1 MQLNLLD
8 RIGDWNPQLF
18 RELKGRLNL
27 RNIAIALATSLL
39 GQLILFMSWL
49 SQFEIRKTYYYD
61 LNSPFCRLRDTYQ
74 SSLQNYRELEQQY
87 RQLQQQ
93 FAHYSASKY
102 YDSEKISFLKGK
114 IAEVKTGLEQR
125 NMRCPEDALNLPLLW
140 QDHALHLFAWFS
152 IFMIFIMLAVGTY
165 MLIADLAGEER
176 RGTLNFIRLSPQSTQ
191 SVLGG
196 KLLGVPIMLYLAVV
210 LALPL
215 HLWVG
220 LSAQIPLVEILSFWA
235 VLVGSCAF
243 FYSGALLFG
252 SITSWFSGLQAW
264 LGSGGLLFFLFIAN
278 NKSFIGS
285 PADWLNLFSPS
296 VVLPY
301 LVNESSSGYSGY
313 SAFPFGHGLIRGLQ
327 WFYFPIGATGIGIVL
342 FALVNYGLWSYWI
355 WQCLNRRFRNPNT
368 TILSKRQSYLL
379 TACFTV
385 FTLGFALQTPR
396 SGYESQGFNNFFL
409 LLSVN
414 LLLLVSLIAAL
425 SPHRQALQD
434 WARYRHSKK
443 SSLLKDLMLGDK
455 SPAVVAIAINL
466 AIACTPVAVWILLW
480 SLGSDG
486 DNRMQVF
493 SGLLLLMN
501 LVLIYA
507 TLTQLML
514 LMKTNKRALWA
525 TGTVVGVSLVP
536 PFVLSL
542 LSIYPGKDW
551 GGLWLL
557 TTAPWGALKYTS
569 IALFAQ
575 VLFIQWSI
583 LGVLSWQLTRQLRQA
598 GESASKALFAQRPV
612 LPR

>member
-1 MQLNLLD
+1 MQINWLD

-27 RNIAIALATSLL
+27 RNIAIALATSFI

-93 FAHYSASKY
+93 FAHYSSTKY
-102 YDSEKISFLKGK
+102 YNPEKISFLKGK

-140 QDHALHLFAWFS
+140 QDHALHMFAWFS
-152 IFMIFIMLAVGTY
+152 IFMIFIMLVVGTY

-196 KLLGVPIMLYLAVV
+196 KLLGVPILLYLAVV

-220 LSAQIPLVEILSFWA
+220 LSAQIPLVEILCFWA
-235 VLVGSCAF
+235 VLIGSCAF
-243 FYSGALLFG
+243 FYRGALLFG
-252 SITSWFSGLQAW
+252 SITSWFSGFQAW
-264 LGSGGLLFFLFIAN
+264 LGSGGLLCLLFIAN
-278 NKSFIGS
+278 NKSLNGS
-285 PADWLNLFSPS
+285 PADWVNLFSPS

-301 LVNESSSGYSGY
+301 LVNKSGSDYYSG
-313 SAFPFGHGLIRGLQ
+313 FPFSHGVIQDLQ
-327 WFYFPIGATGIGIVL
+327 WFYLPIGATGVGLVL

-355 WQCLNRRFRNPNT
+355 WQSLNRRFRNPNT

-379 TACFTV
+379 TACFTAIN
-385 FTLGFALQTPR
+385 LGFALQMRRLGDPR
-396 SGYESQGFNNFFL
+396 DFSDFFL

-443 SSLLKDLMLGDK
+443 SSVLKDLILGDK

-480 SLGSDG
+480 PVGSDS
-486 DNRMQVF
+486 DNRMQVL
-493 SGLLLLMN
+493 SGLLLLLN

-525 TGTVVGVSLVP
+525 AGTVVGVSLIP
-536 PFVLSL
+536 PFFLSL

-557 TTAPWGALKYTS
+557 TTAPWDALRFTS

>member
-61 LNSPFCRLRDTYQ
+61 LRSPFCRLRDTYQ
-74 SSLQNYRELEQQY
+74 STLQNYRELEQQY

-93 FAHYSASKY
+93 FAHYSSTKY
-102 YDSEKISFLKGK
+102 YDPEKISFLKGK
-114 IAEVKTGLEQR
+114 IAEVKTVLDQR
-125 NMRCPEDALNLPLLW
+125 NTRCPEDALNLPLLW

-196 KLLGVPIMLYLAVV
+196 KLLGVPIMLYLAAV

-235 VLVGSCAF
+235 VLIASCAF

-252 SITSWFSGLQAW
+252 SITSWFSGFQAW
-264 LGSGGLLFFLFIAN
+264 LGSGGLLCFLFIVN
-278 NKSFIGS
+278 NKSLMGS
-285 PADWLNLFSPS
+285 PADWLHLFAPS

-301 LVNESSSGYSGY
+301 LIDKTGSSYSHYSG
-313 SAFPFGHGLIRGLQ
+313 FPFGHGVIQGLQ

-355 WQCLNRRFRNPNT
+355 WQALNRRFRNPNT

-385 FTLGFALQTPR
+385 VSLGFALQTPKA
-396 SGYESQGFNNFFL
+396 GYDLQGFNNFFL
-409 LLSVN
+409 LLSIN

-434 WARYRHSKK
+434 WARYHHTKK
-443 SSLLKDLMLGDK
+443 SSLLKDLMLAEK

-480 SLGSDG
+480 PLGSDS
-486 DNRMQVF
+486 DNRMQVL
-493 SGLLLLMN
+493 SGLLLLLN

-525 TGTVVGVSLVP
+525 AGTVVGVSLVP
-536 PFVLSL
+536 PFFLSL

-557 TTAPWGALKYTS
+557 TTAPWDALKYTS